1 MKISND
7 TLNILKNFASINSN
21 IVVNPG
27 SVLRTL
33 SPSRN
38 IFAEARITETFERQ
52 FGIYDLNKF
61 LATVSLF
68 KDPDFNFYEK
78 HVTISSTSGNA
89 SSGAKINYFYSDVSL
104 LTTPPKQFNMPAHQI
119 EFTLNTRDFTELL
132 RASAVLQGPD
142 LAIVANENGIDL
154 RVDDKRDDTSHQ
166 YMVLVGNNT
175 NNVVCNAY
183 LKTENL
189 KFIAGDYTVRV
200 SNKNISEFRNN
211 NSDVCYWISLELDST
226 WN

>member
-7 TLNILKNFASINSN
+7 TLNVLKNFASINSN

-38 IFAEARITETFERQ
+38 IFAEARITETFDCQ

-61 LATVSLF
+61 LATISLF
-68 KDPDFNFYEK
+68 KDPDFTFNEK
-78 HVTISSTSGNA
+78 HVTISSA
-89 SSGAKINYFYSDVSL
+89 SSGAKINYFYSDPSL
-104 LTTPPKQFNMPAHQI
+104 LTAPPKQFNMPAHQI
-119 EFTLNTRDFTELL
+119 EFVLNTRDFNELL

-142 LAIVANENGIDL
+142 LAIVAGTEGIDL
-154 RVDDKRDDTSHQ
+154 RVSDKRDDTSHK
-166 YMVLVGNNT
+166 YMVHVADNT
-175 NNVVCNAY
+175 NNVVCNAF

-189 KFIAGDYTVRV
+189 KFIPGDYTVHV

-211 NSDVCYWISLELDST
+211 NCDVCYWISLELDST